1 MFFEILA
8 EFWSSTAPNR
18 MSLEPYCLAIRYQS
32 SKTKWYNARH
42 YGLEEITDIIFPRI
56 SRNRNIASETTRH
69 VRRKKTESVK
79 VQGKLSETKDE
90 IIKYLDQMFS
100 K

>member
-1 MFFEILA
+1 MKLIV
-8 EFWSSTAPNR
+8 
-18 MSLEPYCLAIRYQS
+18 
-32 SKTKWYNARH
+32 ARPW
-42 YGLEEITDIIFPRI
+42 GTLDE
-56 SRNRNIASETTRH
+56 
-69 VRRKKTESVK
+69 KKTESVK